1 MPHDHGVHAHRAL
14 NDAPRLRRALVLILI
29 VMAGEIA
36 AGVIADSLALL
47 SDAGH
52 MLTDAGALAFS
63 LLALHLAARPAAGAL
78 TFGFRRLEILSAQA
92 NGVTL
97 LVVAGFVVFEA
108 ISRLVHPPHVRA
120 GLVLGVAIAGALLN
134 VAAAATLA
142 RADRS
147 NLNIEGSFQHVVTD
161 LYGFLG
167 TALAAGVILIFGFQ
181 RADPIASLAIAA
193 LMIRSGT
200 RLVWAS
206 GRIFLEAAPEGLDP
220 ELIGRALVSQAD
232 VVEVHDLHVWEVS
245 SGFPALSAHVLVDA
259 QADCHRARRG
269 MEALLHE
276 RFGLDHTTLQVDH
289 AGEDLLDIAPVGAR
303 GEGERFAERRGG
315 S

>member
-1 MPHDHGVHAHRAL
+1 M
-14 NDAPRLRRALVLILI
+14 
-29 VMAGEIA
+29 
-36 AGVIADSLALL
+36 
-47 SDAGH
+47 
-52 MLTDAGALAFS
+52 
-63 LLALHLAARPAAGAL
+63 
-78 TFGFRRLEILSAQA
+78 
-92 NGVTL
+92 
-97 LVVAGFVVFEA
+97 
-108 ISRLVHPPHVRA
+108 HPPHVRA

-134 VAAAATLA
+134 VAAATTLA

-193 LMIRSGT
+193 LMIRAGT

-220 ELIGRALVSQAD
+220 ELIGRALVAQAD

-259 QADCHRARRG
+259 QADCHRARRE

-303 GEGERFAERRGG
+303 GEGERFPERRGG
-315 S
+315 